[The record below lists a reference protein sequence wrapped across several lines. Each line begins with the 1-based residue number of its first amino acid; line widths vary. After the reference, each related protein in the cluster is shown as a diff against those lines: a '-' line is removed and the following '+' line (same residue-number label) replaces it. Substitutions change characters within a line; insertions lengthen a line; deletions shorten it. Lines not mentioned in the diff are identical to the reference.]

1 MVRLVANSTKRHHR
15 CISDNT
21 HTHTNTLTNTH
32 TRIFTCSV
40 QFRLQFIIF
49 KPYIKLLNAT
59 SYRKLQ
65 IAK

>member
-32 TRIFTCSV
+32 TRAVCASGMNFHLFRSV
-40 QFRLQFIIF
+40 PPTVYNI
-49 KPYIKLLNAT
+49 
-59 SYRKLQ
+59 
-65 IAK
+65 